1 MFSFIIFISPS
12 INHHL
17 NEDIWCQKTYLPCRA
32 KFASPEVYSVGGIS
46 ISITYRRKWAA
57 PGCRARP
64 PPHRALSDSIVSLS
78 ARPAMSCQC
87 HSIRVLRN
95 QEPAVSCLQCSW
107 KLQTPGTAPQEL
119 WWGRYPKNRHCWQ
132 TPEVILMCRLKL
144 ETHQVRG
151 ILLNSLLAEVLPAL
165 CGISRLP
172 DNLLFWNLKKI
183 CKTVPR
189 I

>member
-87 HSIRVLRN
+87 HSINSFLQGSQKSRASCQLPAMLMKTTDSWDCPPGAVVREVP
-95 QEPAVSCLQCSW
+95 QEP
-107 KLQTPGTAPQEL
+107 
-119 WWGRYPKNRHCWQ
+119 
-132 TPEVILMCRLKL
+132 
-144 ETHQVRG
+144 
-151 ILLNSLLAEVLPAL
+151 SLLTDSWGDSYVQAKAWDPP
-165 CGISRLP
+165 G
-172 DNLLFWNLKKI
+172 
-183 CKTVPR
+183 
-189 I
+189 